1 MTPAVAPEV
10 SVVVVNYNGGG
21 WVLRCASAVLE
32 STASVELIIFDNAS
46 IDGSVGALNKL
57 ASADSRVRVIV
68 SKTNLGFA
76 AGCNRG
82 LAAANPESEFVLF
95 LNPDCVIGNGTIARM
110 GEAMRQHPEA
120 GLAGCL
126 IRNPDGSEQRGSRRR
141 MPTPMSALARVLKF
155 ARWFPGRQSGF
166 DLNTTPAP
174 VAPVEVEA
182 ISGAFMFA
190 RKRVLPEVGSLDEG
204 YFLHCEDLDWCMR
217 FNNAGWKILFVP
229 DVAVTHAQGSSSKTT
244 PVRVE
249 LYKHQGMLRFYRK
262 FYRQRYGLPLYL
274 LVVAAV
280 WLRFAAKAAW
290 LGLSPGEKN

>member
-1 MTPAVAPEV
+1 MTSAVTPEV
-10 SVVVVNYNGGG
+10 SVVVVNYNGGD
-21 WVLRCASAVLE
+21 WVLRCASAVLG
-32 STASVELIIFDNAS
+32 STAAVEMIISDNAS
-46 IDGSVGALNKL
+46 SDGSVGGLDKL
-57 ASADSRVRVIV
+57 ASIDSRVHVVV

-82 LAAANPESEFVLF
+82 LAAASPESEFVLF
-95 LNPDCVIGNGTIARM
+95 LNPDCVIGAGTIARM
-110 GEAMRQHPEA
+110 CQVMREHPEA

-141 MPTPMSALARVLKF
+141 IPTPMSALARVLKLN
-155 ARWFPGRQSGF
+155 RWFPGRQAGF
-166 DLNTTPAP
+166 DLNTTPLPA
-174 VAPVEVEA
+174 APVEVEA

-190 RKRVLPEVGSLDEG
+190 RKRVLSEVGSLDEG

-217 FNNAGWKILFVP
+217 FNMAGWKILFVP
-229 DVAVTHAQGSSSKTT
+229 DAVVTHAQGSSSKTT

-249 LYKHQGMLRFYRK
+249 LFKHQGMLRFYRK

-274 LVVAAV
+274 LVVVAV
-280 WLRFAAKAAW
+280 WLRFAAKAVW